1 MRNITTIGIDIAKNI
16 FQIHALDANGKP
28 MLTKRVKRPNLL
40 STLAQLPISTVGMEA
55 CGSAH
60 HWAREITKLGHDVK
74 LMSPQYVKP
83 FVMSNKNDK
92 NDAQGICEALSRP
105 SMRFVPIK
113 SLPQQQISTL
123 HRTREHTVSAKTQ
136 LSNHIRGLLA
146 EFGMIA
152 NQGYCALKKLL
163 EEVSSGAHDEVL
175 GLSSGLFKQLYHD
188 LLELDKRKK
197 HYDAEIKSLTKENH
211 LGELLMSVPGV
222 GPITASALM
231 YKIVDI
237 NDFKHGYDLSAW
249 LGLVPRQCSSGDKLR
264 LYNISKRG
272 DRYLR
277 SLLVHGARA
286 AIKVVIKQN
295 KQDTAYDRWI
305 QQMVHSGKHIN
316 KVVVAL
322 ANKNVRIIWAILKKE
337 QAFNPNFCNYY
348 RAA

>member
-1 MRNITTIGIDIAKNI
+1 M
-16 FQIHALDANGKP
+16 
-28 MLTKRVKRPNLL
+28 
-40 STLAQLPISTVGMEA
+40 
-55 CGSAH
+55 
-60 HWAREITKLGHDVK
+60 
-74 LMSPQYVKP
+74 
-83 FVMSNKNDK
+83 
-92 NDAQGICEALSRP
+92 
-105 SMRFVPIK
+105 
-113 SLPQQQISTL
+113 
-123 HRTREHTVSAKTQ
+123 
-136 LSNHIRGLLA
+136 
-146 EFGMIA
+146 
-152 NQGYCALKKLL
+152 
-163 EEVSSGAHDEVL
+163 
-175 GLSSGLFKQLYHD
+175 SSGLFKQLYHD

-197 HYDAEIKSLTKENH
+197 HYDAEIKSLTKESH

-237 NDFKHGYDLSAW
+237 NGFKHGCDLSAW